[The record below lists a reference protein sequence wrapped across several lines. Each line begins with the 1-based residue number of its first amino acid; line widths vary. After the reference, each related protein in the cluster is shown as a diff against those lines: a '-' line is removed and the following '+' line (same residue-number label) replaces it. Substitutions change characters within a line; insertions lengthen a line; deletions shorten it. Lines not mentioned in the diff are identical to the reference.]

1 MNSPRI
7 RLDLLTSDIL
17 SRIVGF
23 LQPGDIEELSCV
35 NKRLRDAS
43 IPLLF
48 RAVRFEFSKSSLNG
62 LKRLSNSDIRHHVV
76 SLTYVAPE
84 ILKPGKT
91 SISPSRLHSGTN
103 QRTEIMDSQSFTS
116 ELLTPDDYT
125 DWMFEGRG
133 FLPDDC
139 PSYMLVYDV
148 LRDICEEQQEII
160 RDDLDKTALFSIFAR
175 LPRLRTMSLSFCPTI
190 EEEEWIGSVLA
201 RGLTKEESCEYHSRA
216 IRNAIEIA
224 RDSTSTESTVR
235 VLLTEQPA

>member
-84 ILKPGKT
+84 ILKP
-91 SISPSRLHSGTN
+91 
-103 QRTEIMDSQSFTS
+103 EIMDSQSFTS